1 MRNLYKETNDVLERF
16 DKTMDDVIWIG
27 LGEYEIEKSNFIE
40 VAKSTIYDGGFGIQ
54 EIPNDLIVVGQD
66 FWLERHEYD
75 GAEWWEFKQQPIKPK
90 LVKEIHDI
98 ENDLLED

>member
-16 DKTMDDVIWIG
+16 DKTMDDVTWIG

-40 VAKSTIYDGGFGIQ
+40 VAKSTTYDAGFGIQ

-90 LVKEIHDI
+90 SVKEFHDI
-98 ENDLLED
+98 EDDLLED